1 MTEVVI
7 TGLGAVTPL
16 GDDVASTWAGLLA
29 GTSAPRP
36 IDAPWASELPVR
48 FAAQVGLDV
57 EAALGRVPSRRMDR
71 VAQLAMVAAREAWT
85 DAGFHF
91 GTPGGGALPDDGLDR
106 DRLGVAMGTGIGGL
120 STITTQWDVLHD
132 TGARRVSPLTIPML
146 MANASAAQIG
156 LAIGARAR
164 VQTAVSACASSNE
177 ALAQGLDEL
186 RLGRADVVLAGGA
199 DACVHPLP
207 LAAFA
212 QMQALSTRNDEP
224 ARASRPFDVHRDG
237 FVLGEG
243 AAMLVLETL
252 AHARARGAR
261 IYGTLAGAGLS
272 ADSHALV
279 QPDPSGAGQAAAMRR
294 ALADADLAACGLVH
308 VNAHATS
315 TPAGDLTE
323 ARAIRD
329 ALGAAADRAVVTA
342 VKSQTGHLLG
352 AAGALEAIATLLALG
367 ERIVPPTINLDE
379 PEPGLPVDVATA
391 PRTLPATGQLAG
403 LNNSF
408 GFGGHNVAVVL
419 TTAHRTGGLA
429 LTRSEAPAG

>member
-1 MTEVVI
+1 
-7 TGLGAVTPL
+7 
-16 GDDVASTWAGLLA
+16 
-29 GTSAPRP
+29 
-36 IDAPWASELPVR
+36 
-48 FAAQVGLDV
+48 
-57 EAALGRVPSRRMDR
+57 
-71 VAQLAMVAAREAWT
+71 
-85 DAGFHF
+85 
-91 GTPGGGALPDDGLDR
+91 
-106 DRLGVAMGTGIGGL
+106 
-120 STITTQWDVLHD
+120 
-132 TGARRVSPLTIPML
+132 
-146 MANASAAQIG
+146 
-156 LAIGARAR
+156 
-164 VQTAVSACASSNE
+164 
-177 ALAQGLDEL
+177 
-186 RLGRADVVLAGGA
+186 
-199 DACVHPLP
+199 
-207 LAAFA
+207 
-212 QMQALSTRNDEP
+212 
-224 ARASRPFDVHRDG
+224 
-237 FVLGEG
+237 
-243 AAMLVLETL
+243 
-252 AHARARGAR
+252 
-261 IYGTLAGAGLS
+261 
-272 ADSHALV
+272 
-279 QPDPSGAGQAAAMRR
+279 
-294 ALADADLAACGLVH
+294 DADLAACDLAH